1 MRKIRTSGLMSG
13 EWKRSGVC
21 RHRATPR
28 LYTLAWLLIFVGMF
42 VAVLQRERVFISGER
57 GVWDELAGRRAG
69 QF

>member
-21 RHRATPR
+21 RYRATPR

-42 VAVLQRERVFISGER
+42 VAVLQREGVISGER
-57 GVWDELAGRRAG
+57 GVWDELAGRGAG